1 MNTLIRRS
9 TRDFDGFRRELDRFF
24 DTFNATTTTDGTSPS
39 WAPRA
44 DIVETNDAYELM
56 LDLPGLSR
64 DALDVQ
70 FNDGTLAVTG
80 ERSVR
85 DAHRDGRFHRVE
97 RSYGRFFRSFTLG
110 TDVDPDAIEASFDHG
125 VLHIRV
131 PKTEARKPRRI
142 DVLSSTSHDDAP
154 AELAETND
162 AEATE

>member
-9 TRDFDGFRRELDRFF
+9 ARDFDGFRRELDRFF
-24 DTFNATTTTDGTSPS
+24 DTFNTSSGDASSPS

-70 FNDGTLAVTG
+70 FDDGTLKISG
-80 ERSVR
+80 ERSVK
-85 DAHRDGRFHRVE
+85 DEHRDGRFHRVE
-97 RSYGRFFRSFTLG
+97 RSYGQFFRSFMLG
-110 TDVDPDAIEASFDHG
+110 NDVDPDNIEASFDDG

-142 DVLSSTSHDDAP
+142 DVLSSGGSSDETTETR
-154 AELAETND
+154 ELE
-162 AEATE
+162 EANA

>member
-9 TRDFDGFRRELDRFF
+9 SRDLNSFRRDLDRFF
-24 DTFNATTTTDGTSPS
+24 DSVSASSGDESSASS

-44 DIVETNDAYELM
+44 DVVETDGAYELL

-64 DALDVQ
+64 DDLDVQ
-70 FNDGTLAVTG
+70 FDDGTLTVSG

-85 DAHRDGRFHRVE
+85 DEHREGRFHRVE
-97 RSYGRFFRSFTLG
+97 RRYGRFGRSFTLG
-110 TDVDPDAIEASFDHG
+110 SDIDAGAIEASFDEG

-142 DVLSSTSHDDAP
+142 DVRSAARSAEP
-154 AELAETND
+154 AGADEAAGED
-162 AEATE
+162 AE

>member
-1 MNTLIRRS
+1 MNTLVRRS
-9 TRDFDGFRRELDRFF
+9 ARDFDGFRRELDRFF
-24 DTFNATTTTDGTSPS
+24 DTFNSTSGDASAPS

-44 DIVETNDAYELM
+44 DIVETNEAFELM

-70 FNDGTLAVTG
+70 FDDGTLKISG
-80 ERSVR
+80 ERSVK

-97 RSYGRFFRSFTLG
+97 RSYGRFFRAFTLG
-110 TDVDPDAIEASFDHG
+110 TDVDPDAIEASFDDG

-142 DVLSSTSHDDAP
+142 DVLSPGGSSDVQETEMR
-154 AELAETND
+154 ELDETN
-162 AEATE
+162 A

>member
-9 TRDFDGFRRELDRFF
+9 GRDMDTFRRELDRFF
-24 DTFNATTTTDGTSPS
+24 DSFNTADGASS
-39 WAPRA
+39 SSAWVPRA
-44 DIVETNDAYELM
+44 DVVETDDAYELM

-70 FNDGTLAVTG
+70 FNDGTLTVAG

-110 TDVDPDAIEASFDHG
+110 SDVDPDAIEASFDDG
-125 VLHIRV
+125 VLTLRV

-142 DVLSSTSHDDAP
+142 DVLSATDTRDAAP
-154 AELAETND
+154 AELAEAD
-162 AEATE
+162 A

>member
-1 MNTLIRRS
+1 MNTIIRRS
-9 TRDFDGFRRELDRFF
+9 ARDFDGFRRELDRFF
-24 DTFNATTTTDGTSPS
+24 DTFNTTNDASSPS

-70 FNDGTLAVTG
+70 FDDGTLKISG
-80 ERSVR
+80 ERSVK
-85 DAHRDGRFHRVE
+85 DEHRDGRFHRVE

-110 TDVDPDAIEASFDHG
+110 TDVDPDAIEASFDDG

-142 DVLSSTSHDDAP
+142 DVLSSGGSS
-154 AELAETND
+154 D
-162 AEATE
+162 AEAQEMRELEESNA

>member
-9 TRDFDGFRRELDRFF
+9 TRDLDGFRRELDRFF
-24 DTFNATTTTDGTSPS
+24 DTFNTAETDGGSNA

-44 DIVETNDAYELM
+44 DVVETDDAYALL

-70 FNDGTLAVTG
+70 FNDGRLTVTG
-80 ERSVR
+80 ERSV
-85 DAHRDGRFHRVE
+85 DESHRDGRFHRVE

-110 TDVDPDAIEASFDHG
+110 SDVDPDAIEASFDDG

-142 DVLSSTSHDDAP
+142 DVLSSTGSGDDEEAQ

-162 AEATE
+162 

>member
-1 MNTLIRRS
+1 MSTLIRRS
-9 TRDFDGFRRELDRFF
+9 ARDLDGFRRELDRFF
-24 DTFNATTTTDGTSPS
+24 DTFNTASGDASSPS

-44 DIVETNDAYELM
+44 DIVETHDAYELM

-70 FNDGTLAVTG
+70 FDDGTLKISG
-80 ERSVR
+80 ERSVK

-110 TDVDPDAIEASFDHG
+110 NDVDPDAIEASLDDG

-131 PKTEARKPRRI
+131 PKTEAKKPRHVDI
-142 DVLSSTSHDDAP
+142 LSSGGSSDAQETR
-154 AELAETND
+154 ELE
-162 AEATE
+162 EANA